1 MHHRKYPTRK
11 CTTENAPQ
19 KMHLQ
24 KMYHRKCTTENI
36 LPENVHQKMY
46 LQKMYHRKCTSKN
59 SPQKMYTRKCPSL
72 FASTR
77 KTISKCLFTH
87 PAQAARHKS
96 LSLYSSKN
104 ISQQVQG
111 YNHAEMRISGHS
123 IMNLAI
129 DSWNALH
136 RHQAELC
143 VMIIAATWAWC
154 KVNKAIANIS

>member
-46 LQKMYHRKCTSKN
+46 HRKCTSRKFPTEN
-59 SPQKMYTRKCPSL
+59 VPQKMYTRKCPSL

-77 KTISKCLFTH
+77 KIISKCLFTH

-96 LSLYSSKN
+96 LSLYSRKN

-154 KVNKAIANIS
+154 KVSKAIANIS